1 MRSGQTQ
8 LNRFRS
14 LQQYRPRTTTP
25 IHISHL
31 FGTLAGSSGM
41 AWPQFD
47 VVYKIGITL
56 SVAKRLAVILNLHPS
71 LKTCYFAKY
80 G

>member
-8 LNRFRS
+8 LDRFRS
-14 LQQYRPRTTTP
+14 LQPYGPV
-25 IHISHL
+25 HIPHL
-31 FGTLAGSSGM
+31 LGTLAGSSAM

-56 SVAKRLAVILNLHPS
+56 SVAKRLELVLNLRPS
-71 LKTCYFAKY
+71 LRTCYFAKY